1 MNNINIKITKLLLFV
16 TMFTFL
22 LNFNSGNLS
31 ANAATLPAKGYMD
44 APSANSTIK
53 GDLAVS
59 GWFLD
64 GSGVSKIEVLV
75 DGKVIGQAQY
85 GLERLD
91 VQNAYPAY
99 QNTNS
104 GYRYVLDTRKLI
116 NGSHSITVRE
126 TGKNGAVTTLPGRT
140 VNVQNL
146 PAKGSMDE
154 PANGSTLKGEI
165 PVKGW
170 FLNGSGVAKIEVL
183 IDGKIMGQAE
193 YGLSRAD
200 VHRAYPEYENS
211 NSGYLYN
218 LNTRNLVNGTHS
230 LAVRATALNG
240 TATIIKTIKVNVQ
253 NPLLKPRGSLDNPAN
268 SSIVK
273 GDIPVSGWFLDGDG
287 VARVEV
293 LVDGKVTGNAEYGKT
308 RLDVHRA
315 YPDYENA
322 NSGFLYNLNTKNFS
336 NGNHT
341 LTVRGVSKNG
351 AITNIKTVT
360 VNIQNPNLV
369 PRGSLDKP
377 ANNSIVKGDI
387 PVTGWFLDGK
397 GVARI
402 EVLMDGKVIGNADY
416 GGSRLDVLKAYPDY
430 ENANSGFSYT
440 LNTKN
445 FANGIHTFSVRGV
458 NSAGTVTNIKT
469 VSLDIQ
475 NPQLIT
481 RGYIDEP
488 ANNSAVK
495 GNTVIRGWALDG
507 SGIAKIEIFLNG
519 NSIGAA
525 EYGLERLDVLDAY
538 PDYKNANSGYLFNLN
553 TENLYNGKHTL
564 TVRAINTKGEAKD
577 LKTIDIYVQNA
588 YPVKASIDAPAINS
602 VISGDT
608 IVDGWALDS
617 AGVSKV
623 EILADGKLIGQAQ
636 YGRERLDVQKA
647 YPEYGNANSGYS
659 YTLNTKLL
667 NNGTQTISIRV
678 TNNAGV
684 ATEAKS
690 VIVNVQN
697 EALPTKGSIDSPLN
711 GTTIKDDTMV
721 KGWILDGIGVD
732 RVEILVDG
740 ILKGKAEYGL
750 GRTDVYNKYP
760 EYKNANSGYQFLL
773 NTRTLTAG
781 QHKLTVRVTRSNGTT
796 YSLSN
801 DVTVNNGNPYTL
813 INLKKPANITASDI
827 VDFFNRKSPYSP
839 LKNFAQDFIDAQN
852 KYGVNAQY
860 LVAHAIWETGWGG
873 SDLRNYKQ
881 NLYGYGAYDVC
892 PFTCGYYF
900 PSGSASIDKVAYQV
914 RRDYLDPT
922 GAYYYAEYGP
932 TLVGMN
938 VRYATDQNWKNG
950 IANLMESIKPYDEA
964 YYSSRSEAS
973 NSGAIPPVYGRD
985 IPDGQAYPTH
995 TVLSFPDGITAKVNI
1010 ASLNFRSLPYVS
1022 SSTLIGALSQNTVVE
1037 VLGYNTDV
1045 RYTPGSTGNYAYRWY
1060 RVTVNGQKGWLSGEY
1075 IDIANLLQVKAGG
1088 TTLNIRNN
1096 PSATNTTVLAS
1107 VADGSFL
1114 KLVLSN
1120 GAPVTK
1126 DGWYNV
1132 YLPNSTATG
1141 WVSGD
1146 FVTHIQH

>member
-1 MNNINIKITKLLLFV
+1 M
-16 TMFTFL
+16 
-22 LNFNSGNLS
+22 

-44 APSANSTIK
+44 APADLSTVK

-64 GSGVSKIEVLV
+64 GSGVAKIEVMV

-91 VQNAYPAY
+91 VQKAHPAY
-99 QNTNS
+99 KNPNS
-104 GYRYVLDTRKLI
+104 GFRYVLDTRKLT
-116 NGSHSITVRE
+116 NGNHSLTVRA
-126 TGKNGAVTTLPGRT
+126 TGKNGVVTALPGRT

-146 PAKGSMDE
+146 PAKGSMDA
-154 PANGSTLKGEI
+154 PANGATLKGEI

-200 VHRAYPEYENS
+200 VHRAYPEYENA

-240 TATIIKTIKVNVQ
+240 TTTTIKTIKVNVQ
-253 NPLLKPRGSLDNPAN
+253 NPVLSPRGSLDKPAN
-268 SSIVK
+268 NSIIK

-287 VARVEV
+287 VARIEV
-293 LVDGKVTGNAEYGKT
+293 LFDGKLIGNAEYGKS
-308 RLDVHRA
+308 RLDVHKA

-322 NSGFLYNLNTKNFS
+322 NSGFLYTLNSKNYS
-336 NGNHT
+336 NGTHS
-341 LTVRGVSKNG
+341 LTVRGVSMDG
-351 AITNIKTVT
+351 TITNIKTVT
-360 VNIQNPNLV
+360 VNIQNPNLS

-377 ANNSIVKGDI
+377 ANNSTVKGDI
-387 PVTGWFLDGK
+387 PVSGWFLDGN
-397 GVARI
+397 GVARV
-402 EVLMDGKVIGNADY
+402 EVLADGKIIGNAEY
-416 GGSRLDVLKAYPDY
+416 GIERLDVLKAYPDY
-430 ENANSGFSYT
+430 ENSNSGFSYT
-440 LNTKN
+440 LNTKK
-445 FANGIHTFSVRGV
+445 FANGVHTLSVRGV
-458 NSAGTVTNIKT
+458 NSAGTITNIKT
-469 VSLDIQ
+469 VSMDIQ

-481 RGYIDEP
+481 RGSVDEP
-488 ANNSAVK
+488 ANNSIIK
-495 GNTVIRGWALDG
+495 GETVIRGWALDG
-507 SGIAKIEIFLNG
+507 SGIAKVEALLDG
-519 NSIGAA
+519 KPVGQA
-525 EYGLERLDVLDAY
+525 EYGLERLDVLNSY
-538 PDYKNANSGYLFNLN
+538 PEYENANSGYLLHLDTTSF
-553 TENLYNGKHTL
+553 YNGFHTL
-564 TVRAINTKGEAKD
+564 TVQVTNSNGEVKE
-577 LKTIDIYVQNA
+577 LKTIDVYVQNA
-588 YPVKASIDAPAINS
+588 IAPKASIDTPAINA

-608 IVDGWALDS
+608 TVRGWALDGL
-617 AGVSKV
+617 GVSKL
-623 EILADGKLIGQAQ
+623 EILADGKVMGQAQ
-636 YGRERLDVQKA
+636 YGLERLDVLKA
-647 YPEYGNANSGYS
+647 YPEYGNTNSGYS

-667 NNGTQTISIRV
+667 NNGTHTISLRL
-678 TNNAGV
+678 TNSEGTSADV
-684 ATEAKS
+684 KS
-690 VIVNVQN
+690 VTVNVQN

-711 GTTIKDDTMV
+711 GTTIKDDTLV

-750 GRTDVYNKYP
+750 SRTDVYNKYP

-781 QHKLTVRVTRSNGTT
+781 QHKLTIRVTRTNGTT
-796 YSLSN
+796 YSLTN

-813 INLKKPANITASDI
+813 VNLKKPANITASDI

-873 SDLRNYKQ
+873 SDLRNYKH

-914 RRDYLDPT
+914 RKDYLEPT

-938 VRYATDQNWKNG
+938 VKYATDQNWKNG
-950 IANLMESIKPYDEA
+950 IANLMESIKTYDKN

-995 TVLSFPDGITAKVNI
+995 TVLSFPGGITAKVNI
-1010 ASLNFRSLPYVS
+1010 GSLNFRSLPYVS
-1022 SSTLIGALSQNTVVE
+1022 SSTLIGTLSQNAAVE

-1045 RYTPGSTGNYAYRWY
+1045 RYSPGSTGSYAFRWY
-1060 RVTVNGQKGWLSGEY
+1060 RVRVNGQNGWLSGEY
-1075 IDIANLLQVKAGG
+1075 IDIANLLQVNAGG
-1088 TTLNIRNN
+1088 STLNIRNN
-1096 PSATNTTVLAS
+1096 PSATNTTVLTN
-1107 VADGSFL
+1107 VADGTFL
-1114 KLVLSN
+1114 KIVLNN
-1120 GAPVTK
+1120 GVPVTQ

-1146 FVTHIQH
+1146 FVNHIQH